1 VSERRV
7 AVTGVGLITPLG
19 DELAAVHD
27 ALCAASSG
35 LSASAEAG
43 GVPVGEVRGFAA
55 ERYLGEGM
63 NVRPLDRSGR
73 LLAAA
78 AARALA
84 AAGFSAEQRAATPV
98 GLVAGTLFGG
108 LRTISEFDRRQLEA
122 GPTYVKP
129 LDFANSVINA
139 AAGQAAIWHRLPGVN
154 ATIAGGPTAGLQAIA
169 YAADLIRAGRAAA
182 ILAGGFE
189 ELSPEGLTAFSRA
202 GLLCPPN
209 GSGAPALP
217 RPLDARRRGFALGEG
232 AALLMLE
239 DEASARRRRA
249 PILARFLGG
258 ASGADG
264 ERGEREEAAAAALAR
279 AVTQALAEAGVEAG
293 SIDAVSL
300 SARGSVPLDR
310 AEAIG
315 VGSALGER
323 AASLPVTAVKSLLGE
338 SLGAAGALQAAMLV
352 AAMQSGRLPGVAGLE
367 QLESGLP
374 LLAASADTREVNL
387 RTGLVTA
394 LGLDGGVCAAV
405 FERAEGK

>member
-1 VSERRV
+1 MSARRV

-19 DELAAVHD
+19 DELAAVAD
-27 ALCAASSG
+27 ALCAGSSG
-35 LSASAEAG
+35 LAASTEAG
-43 GVPVGEVRGFAA
+43 GAPVGEVRGFAA

-63 NVRPLDRSGR
+63 NVRPLDRAGR

-78 AARALA
+78 AARALDD
-84 AAGFSAEQRAATPV
+84 AGFSSQLRAATPV

-154 ATIAGGPTAGLQAIA
+154 TTLAGGPTAGLQAIA
-169 YAADLIRAGRAAA
+169 YAADLIRSGRAPA

-189 ELSPEGLTAFSRA
+189 ELSPEGLVAFARA
-202 GLLCPPN
+202 GLLCSPN
-209 GSGAPALP
+209 GSDAPAPP
-217 RPLDARRRGFALGEG
+217 RPLDAQRHGFALAEG

-239 DEASARRRRA
+239 DEDAARARGAR
-249 PILARFLGG
+249 ILAIFLGG

-264 ERGEREEAAAAALAR
+264 ERGEREEASAAALAR
-279 AVTQALAEAGVEAG
+279 VIARALAEAGVEPS

-310 AEAIG
+310 AEALG
-315 VGSALGER
+315 VGSAFGAR
-323 AASLPVTAVKSLLGE
+323 AASVPVTAIKSMLGE
-338 SLGAAGALQAAMLV
+338 SLGAAGALQAALLV
-352 AAMQSGRLPGVAGLE
+352 AAMQTGLLPGIAGLE

-374 LLAASADTREVNL
+374 LLAATADTREVNL

-405 FERAEGK
+405 FGRDANP